1 MKWDL
6 YKRKETHEMRPMYM
20 TRDQWKETYV
30 HQKRNVHIYEKRW
43 VHEKRH
49 MYIKKDLWMQAP
61 ETCEGA
67 RLWKE
72 TYTHME
78 KKLCTWRETC
88 VHEKRPVYMKRDLWR
103 HAQETCHGAQD
114 HICSKRPHTLEK
126 DLWKETCEGMPKRP
140 ATELK
145 IISVLNVLILWK
157 KTYEKKPLHIW
168 KETCV
173 HAKRP
178 VYMKRDLWR
187 HAQSTAK
194 ELEIVSVLNVFM
206 LWKETCEKKPIHL
219 YIYEK
224 RPAHVKRD
232 L

>member
-6 YKRKETHEMRPMYM
+6 CTWQGTNE
-20 TRDQWKETYV
+20 
-30 HQKRNVHIYEKRW
+30 KRN
-43 VHEKRH
+43 
-49 MYIKKDLWMQAP
+49 MYIKK
-61 ETCEGA
+61 
-67 RLWKE
+67 E
-72 TYTHME
+72 TYTYMKRDEYMKRDICTSKKTCECKPQRPAKELAYE
-78 KKLCTWRETC
+78 KKPTHIWKKNC
-88 VHEKRPVYMKRDLWR
+88 VHEERPVYMKRDLC
-103 HAQETCHGAQD
+103 T
-114 HICSKRPHTLEK
+114 
-126 DLWKETCEGMPKRP
+126 WKETCEGMPKRP